1 LHTLVKIRSL
11 FNFHILMG
19 ILMYIQESRV
29 SKLKIE
35 HLSKCGA
42 GDARIDNSVT
52 TLILFEMCM
61 VKLVIT

>member
-1 LHTLVKIRSL
+1 
-11 FNFHILMG
+11 MG